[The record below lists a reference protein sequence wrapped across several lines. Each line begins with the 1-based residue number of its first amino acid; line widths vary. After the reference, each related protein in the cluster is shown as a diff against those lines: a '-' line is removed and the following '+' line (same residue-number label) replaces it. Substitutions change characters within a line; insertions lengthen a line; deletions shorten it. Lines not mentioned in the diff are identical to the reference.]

1 MIRVGVT
8 GGIGSGKSTACR
20 FFAACGAPVYDSDSR
35 AKRLMEEDGTLR
47 RALCRRFGA
56 EVYSAEG
63 RLDRRRLAARV
74 FSDPEELAALNA
86 LVHPAVMRDFERWC
100 GEHSDR
106 DYVVLESAILFD
118 AGLEGYVDRT
128 VAITAPLEERVAR
141 TCRRDGAAEEEVRR
155 RIAAQL
161 PDEELRRRADH
172 TLINMESDSLRAQ
185 VARLDKLFRDESH
198 NRKS

>member
-35 AKRLMEEDGTLR
+35 AKRLMEEDAALR
-47 RALCRRFGA
+47 RALRLRFGE
-56 EVYSAEG
+56 EVYSADG
-63 RLDRRRLAARV
+63 CLDRARLAARV

-86 LVHPAVMRDFERWC
+86 LVHPAVMCDFGRWC
-100 GEHSDR
+100 DEHAAA

-128 VAITAPLEERVAR
+128 VAVTAPLEERVAR
-141 TCRRDGAAEEEVRR
+141 TCRRDGATEEEVRR

-161 PDEELRRRADH
+161 PEGELCRRADH
-172 TLINMESDSLRAQ
+172 TLINMESDSLREQ
-185 VARLDKLFRDESH
+185 VARLDKLFRDE